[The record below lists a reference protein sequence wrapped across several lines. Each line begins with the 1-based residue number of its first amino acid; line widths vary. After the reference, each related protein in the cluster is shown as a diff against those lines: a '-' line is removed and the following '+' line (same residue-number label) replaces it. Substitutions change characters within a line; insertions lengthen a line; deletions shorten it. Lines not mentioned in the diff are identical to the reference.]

1 MALVE
6 TTFVVKNILKSKI
19 FFLPT
24 GTDPNILEHVS
35 GNTGGFFLGL
45 KKKKLEWNAD
55 LCKKNTSW
63 KQAKLLPLLTHIVNR
78 HAL

>member
-1 MALVE
+1 MEA
-6 TTFVVKNILKSKI
+6 
-19 FFLPT
+19 
-24 GTDPNILEHVS
+24 GS

>member
-1 MALVE
+1 VSLVE

-24 GTDPNILEHVS
+24 DPNILEHVS
-35 GNTGGFFLGL
+35 GNTEVFFLGL

-55 LCKKNTSW
+55 LCKK
-63 KQAKLLPLLTHIVNR
+63 KYIVETGKIVIPTNAHSHR